1 MDSSSA
7 KPLEPG
13 RQGISMKSIAPYMSE
28 VDKHYEELTERVKK
42 VRREEL
48 QESEAEKLNAD
59 TLLTFHER
67 ITNFL
72 KFCGIRILT
81 KDERNNERKIER
93 VLESIVKVQTSL
105 KLQKENENVDV
116 LNAI

>member
-1 MDSSSA
+1 M
-7 KPLEPG
+7 
-13 RQGISMKSIAPYMSE
+13 
-28 VDKHYEELTERVKK
+28 
-42 VRREEL
+42 
-48 QESEAEKLNAD
+48 
-59 TLLTFHER
+59 
-67 ITNFL
+67 TNFL

-93 VLESIVKVQTSL
+93 VLESIVKVQTTL